1 MKFLFAALV
10 LTASILAFADTEQT
24 DLAAENPDKPN
35 ILWLTFEDSSQYLLG
50 CYGNQD
56 VNTPNID
63 GLAAKGVRYTNASS
77 NAPQCSPARS
87 TLISGAYSKTFGTDQ
102 HRHQYKI
109 PEDIYFYPKYLRQA
123 GYFCTNNSKQDYN
136 CPPEASA
143 GVWNLQGNKA
153 TYNSDERADGQPFFS
168 IFNCGATHMSRLTSH
183 HLEGRRDFRKEGL
196 DPAKLALP
204 PHVPDLPEIRSDYA
218 LHLEGIQDVD
228 RWVGIF
234 LEDLKARGLDK
245 DTIIF
250 VFSDHGGCLPRGK
263 GFVNE
268 SGLRIPFIIFAPEKW
283 QHLLDGEPGSENE
296 RLIGF
301 VDLAPTL
308 LSIAGIPT
316 PEHMQGKAFFG
327 KFATAPRKF
336 QYGFRCNQEDH
347 FDPFRSVT
355 DGRFKYIRY
364 YIPQKP
370 LAVRNFFQWGM
381 PSNQTWDRGFLTESL
396 NKMRLYAFESKPP
409 EALYNIVEDPFET
422 INLAN
427 NPQYSDTLTELR
439 NNLSRHIKETK
450 DLGFFPPSRRNR
462 AIDLYTYTRNTS
474 YPLEDLHWIAEQAS
488 SQSVEDIE
496 KLIEKLDSS
505 YPEIVYWA
513 CLAIAGIPEV
523 AEQTDRTLRKLAEK
537 EDPFVAAAAAFAV
550 ANDNLYRAQTLLEQ
564 MRNKSVEAY
573 SLLESWSLTE
583 PSSLRLHA
591 EGELINM
598 AETEANTV
606 RQRARSILV
615 NLGSLS
621 YIELYSENTYEK
633 GLRVNQNRKP
643 IRPLP

>member
-1 MKFLFAALV
+1 MKRIGLALLLFYVCL
-10 LTASILAFADTEQT
+10 SQGR
-24 DLAAENPDKPN
+24 AERERPN
-35 ILWLTFEDSSQYLLG
+35 ILWLTFEDSSSYLLG

-87 TLISGAYSKTFGTDQ
+87 TLISGAYSKTFGTEQ
-102 HRHQYKI
+102 HRHQYKV

-136 CPPEASA
+136 CPPESSA
-143 GVWNLQGNKA
+143 GVWDLQGNKA

-183 HLEGRRDFRKEGL
+183 HLEGRRDFREEGL

-228 RWVGIF
+228 SWIGIF
-234 LEDLKARGLDK
+234 LEDLKTRGLDQ

-250 VFSDHGGCLPRGK
+250 VYSDHGGSLPRGK

-268 SGLRIPFIIFAPEKW
+268 TGLRIPFIIFAPEKW
-283 QHLLDGEPGSENE
+283 EHLLDGEPGSEND

-316 PEHMQGKAFFG
+316 PEHMQGKAFLG
-327 KFATAPRKF
+327 DFATAPRKF

-364 YIPQKP
+364 YVPQKP
-370 LAVRNFFQWGM
+370 LAIRNFFQWGM
-381 PSNQTWDRGFLTESL
+381 PSNQAWDRAFLG
-396 NKMRLYAFESKPP
+396 NRLDGDHRYAFEQKPM
-409 EALYNIVEDPFET
+409 EALYNIVEDPFEVKD
-422 INLAN
+422 LATDPN
-427 NPQYSDTLTELR
+427 YLDTLQIFR
-439 NNLSRHIKETK
+439 RNLSKHIRETS
-450 DLGFFPPSRRNR
+450 DLGFFPPSRRDR
-462 AIDLYTYTRNTS
+462 EVDLYSHIRDTS

-488 SQSVEDIE
+488 SQSVQDGE
-496 KLIEKLDSS
+496 KLIEQLDSS

-513 CLAIAGIPEV
+513 CLAIAGMPEV
-523 AEQTDRTLRKLAEK
+523 AERTDKILRNLAKK

-550 ANDNLYRAQTLLEQ
+550 ANDDAYRTQILLEQ

-573 SLLESWSLTE
+573 SLLESWSLTN
-583 PSSLRLHA
+583 PSSLKLHA
-591 EGELINM
+591 EAKLLDM
-598 AETEANTV
+598 VETEANV
-606 RQRARSILV
+606 VKQRARSILV
-615 NLGSLS
+615 NLGSLP
-621 YIELYSENTYEK
+621 YNELYSENTYEK